1 MVRTFIAV
9 DMNDASIIG
18 KIEKIIDHLKGFNV
32 KMKFVETE
40 NLHITLRF
48 LGEISESDVKVI
60 KENIIDKLKCSPFNM
75 TLKGVGAFPSTE
87 NPRVIWIGILEG
99 FETLKNIKKEID
111 NMLVKNGF
119 KINYEEFVP
128 HLTIARVKFGKSNAL
143 SKFLIDYK
151 DIEFGNVNINSIK
164 LKKSTLTKNGPI
176 YNDLAEAI
184 CK

>member
-1 MVRTFIAV
+1 LVRTFIAV

-18 KIEKIIDHLKGFNV
+18 KIEKIIDHLKSFNV

-87 NPRVIWIGILEG
+87 NPRVCLLY
-99 FETLKNIKKEID
+99 TSD
-111 NMLVKNGF
+111 AADD
-119 KINYEEFVP
+119 
-128 HLTIARVKFGKSNAL
+128 LTRV
-143 SKFLIDYK
+143 
-151 DIEFGNVNINSIK
+151 
-164 LKKSTLTKNGPI
+164 
-176 YNDLAEAI
+176 DLGGCRVI
-184 CK
+184 

>member
-1 MVRTFIAV
+1 
-9 DMNDASIIG
+9 
-18 KIEKIIDHLKGFNV
+18 
-32 KMKFVETE
+32 
-40 NLHITLRF
+40 
-48 LGEISESDVKVI
+48 
-60 KENIIDKLKCSPFNM
+60 
-75 TLKGVGAFPSTE
+75 
-87 NPRVIWIGILEG
+87 
-99 FETLKNIKKEID
+99 
-111 NMLVKNGF
+111 MLVKNGF

-176 YNDLAEAI
+176 YNDLGEAI